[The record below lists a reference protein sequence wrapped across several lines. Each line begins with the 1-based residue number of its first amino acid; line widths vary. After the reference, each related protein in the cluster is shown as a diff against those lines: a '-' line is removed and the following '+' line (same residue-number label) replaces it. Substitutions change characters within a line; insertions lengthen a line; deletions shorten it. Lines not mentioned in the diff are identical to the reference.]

1 MNIGK
6 LERID
11 DLRTI
16 WKHEAHDFSVWLA
29 EEENLALLGETVGL
43 DISLIKLEEKVG
55 GFSADIYAEEENT
68 GKKIII
74 ENQLED
80 SNHDHL
86 GKIIT
91 YASGT
96 DASYVIWVVKRAR
109 DEHRR
114 AIEWLNEHTTE
125 DVNFFLL
132 EIELWKIG
140 HSEPA
145 PKFNVV
151 ERPNNWAKEEKKS
164 ASQITESNQ
173 KSLDFWTSFN
183 DYAAQNKA
191 FTQAFSLRKPSPQHW
206 YDLSIG
212 YSNMYISMNLQFKK
226 NTVDIGIYIPDD
238 MNQYQK
244 FYEHKDAV
252 EEKLGKQ
259 VIWRTATKASRFLIK
274 YDAPL
279 DKEEHWNSIFDWL
292 MDMAH
297 KVKATVALTK

>member
-29 EEENLALLGETVGL
+29 EEENLELLGDTIGL

-55 GFSADIYAEEENT
+55 GFSADIYADEENT

-96 DASYVIWVVKRAR
+96 DASYVIWIVKRAR

-114 AIEWLNEHTTE
+114 AIEWLNEHTTD

-140 HSEPA
+140 NSEPA
-145 PKFNVV
+145 PKFNIV

-164 ASQITESNQ
+164 ASQIPESNQ
-173 KSLDFWTSFN
+173 KSLEFWTAFN
-183 DYAAQNKA
+183 DYAAQNKP
-191 FTQAFSLRKPSPQHW
+191 FMKEFSLRKASPQHW

-212 YSNMYISMNLQFKK
+212 YSNMHIAMNLQFKK

-238 MNQYQK
+238 MTAYQK
-244 FYEHKDAV
+244 LYNSKDEV
-252 EEKLGKQ
+252 ENVLGEN
-259 VIWRTATKASRFLIK
+259 VIWHTATKASRFLIK
-274 YDAPL
+274 HEAPL
-279 DKEEHWNSIFDWL
+279 DDVTKWGTIFDWL
-292 MDMAH
+292 IEMAP
-297 KVKATVALTK
+297 KVKNSVKGLK